1 MGPAAGKKCSP
12 VFLAECCG
20 FHAIIPEEETAPAP
34 EALQV
39 HFDSQG
45 LSRAKA
51 IALRKEEGKLIRA
64 KERESEDVKE
74 AGSARKS
81 TPTTESDSRAA
92 AAVIL
97 LDIEASKQKLA
108 IRDRQIERL
117 TWLIN
122 KAKNKSPPDLAGAA
136 IWEQELEELYEAPLP
151 SLNTATP
158 SANSF
163 RSSVTSSPFSPISL
177 MSTFKAEATEAAD
190 ASAHRPSSSAPLNF
204 MSPQAVLPADFTSEV
219 NLALD
224 DMNMKFTDGGDEFFD
239 MNDGGD
245 ASADDAVIAVP
256 ASTVGLGSVTP
267 MHDRIGA
274 PPSPPPVFAEQP
286 PPPPPFV
293 AEQPAASDV
302 ANVPPPPPRSP
313 PGSFASDCFR
323 AIVKPKFVPQPQAVK
338 QKARAPLVQ
347 PITQSAVADDS
358 LFDKAPG
365 DSPGDCILTDF
376 VGQEYK
382 REGDESDK
390 RALFFQVSH
399 TRHTPHVTRH
409 TSHVTR
415 HTSHVTRH
423 ALIVTRLAE
432 TEAVCQIRLESISP
446 STHSKGRPLLFWQFC
461 SRIQQAW
468 HDLLPRSWSNL
479 ASILC
484 ESSAQFLRGRADSY
498 ARRYS
503 RDVVFAIRR
512 WTV

>member
-1 MGPAAGKKCSP
+1 
-12 VFLAECCG
+12 
-20 FHAIIPEEETAPAP
+20 
-34 EALQV
+34 LQA

-51 IALRKEEGKLIRA
+51 IALRKEEGKLTRA
-64 KERESEDVKE
+64 KERENEDVKE
-74 AGSARKS
+74 ASSARKS
-81 TPTTESDSRAA
+81 TPTAESDSRA
-92 AAVIL
+92 VQREIL
-97 LDIEASKQKLA
+97 LDIELQKQKMVV
-108 IRDRQIERL
+108 RDRQIERL

-122 KAKNKSPPDLAGAA
+122 KAQNKSPPDLAGAA
-136 IWEQELEELYEAPLP
+136 IWERELEELYEAPLP
-151 SLNTATP
+151 SLNTVTP

-163 RSSVTSSPFSPISL
+163 NSSVTSSPFSPISL

-239 MNDGGD
+239 INDGGD
-245 ASADDAVIAVP
+245 ANADDAVVAVP
-256 ASTVGLGSVTP
+256 ASTVGLRSITP
-267 MHDRIGA
+267 MADRIDA
-274 PPSPPPVFAEQP
+274 PPPPPPVVAEQP

-302 ANVPPPPPRSP
+302 ADVPPPPPRSP
-313 PGSFASDCFR
+313 PRSFASSCFK
-323 AIVKPKFVPQPQAVK
+323 ALHKQSVVPQPQAVK

-376 VGQEYK
+376 DGEEYK
-382 REGDESDK
+382 REGDESDN

-399 TRHTPHVTRH
+399 TRH

-461 SRIQQAW
+461 CRIQQAW

-503 RDVVFAIRR
+503 RDVVFTIRR
-512 WTV
+512 WPV